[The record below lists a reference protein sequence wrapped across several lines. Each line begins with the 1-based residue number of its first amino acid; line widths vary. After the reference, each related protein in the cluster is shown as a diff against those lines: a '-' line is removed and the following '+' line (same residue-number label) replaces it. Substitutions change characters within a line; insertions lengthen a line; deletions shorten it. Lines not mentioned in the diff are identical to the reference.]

1 MNTLIA
7 IFTNPRAVFDEQR
20 EDSKWL
26 VPALVILAF
35 TILSGV
41 AATMNVDT
49 EEMTRAQVEQTV
61 EMLERQGT
69 PQATIDQVRAA
80 TEQQVAMT
88 ASPLMSIGSAVLGA
102 VIVFFVLVLAHALYF
117 MIVGKV
123 MNTGHDFSDWFA
135 FSIWGRMPWVI
146 AALVTI
152 IAAFVMSPQTDLSAY
167 NLLAFSSW
175 MDLPNENSMFLGQFV
190 KSLDL
195 MVIWSIV
202 IMTIGFDSWT
212 ERGIGVSAAVVAI
225 PYVVIYALLMLLP
238 VPM

>member
-1 MNTLIA
+1 MKALIA
-7 IFTNPRAVFDEQR
+7 IFTDPRAVFDEQS
-20 EDSKWL
+20 EESKWL

-35 TILSGV
+35 TIISGV
-41 AATMNVDT
+41 AVTLAVDLEEVARVQIEQTIATYEQQAVPQAAIDA
-49 EEMTRAQVEQTV
+49 TRASANEQ
-61 EMLERQGT
+61 M
-69 PQATIDQVRAA
+69 
-80 TEQQVAMT
+80 AMT
-88 ASPLMSIGSAVLGA
+88 TNPIVAIGTAVFSAVVALFLLA
-102 VIVFFVLVLAHALYF
+102 LVHALYF

-135 FSIWGRMPWVI
+135 LSVWGRMPWVI
-146 AALVTI
+146 AAIVTI
-152 IAAFVMSPQTDLSAY
+152 IAALVMGEQTDLSAY
-167 NLLAFSSW
+167 ELLAFSTW
-175 MDLPNENSMFLGQFV
+175 LDLPNENSMVLGQFV

-195 MVIWSIV
+195 MVIWSII